1 MDCFKN
7 DYECLEKM
15 NNPPKKSK
23 KPFNKVFE
31 VKKKTLKCPKGFKV
45 CNCNPKKPKCKKIKK
60 TNKK

>member
-31 VKKKTLKCPKGFKV
+31 THKMPNGETHTVVKHILKAL
-45 CNCNPKKPKCKKIKK
+45 N
-60 TNKK
+60 